1 MSRSPLQL
9 LSDGLV
15 VRGDVIQQR
24 PHSLPA
30 ASFSLGR
37 VMDRRGRHGTAESP
51 QWKGHGR
58 RCVVEAWGEGWY
70 CHRWSGLVR
79 KQGR

>member
-15 VRGDVIQQR
+15 VRGDAIQQG

-30 ASFSLGR
+30 ASFSLGH
-37 VMDRRGRHGTAESP
+37 VMDRRGRHGTVKS
-51 QWKGHGR
+51 QRWKGHGR
-58 RCVVEAWGEGWY
+58 RCVAGACGGGEV
-70 CHRWSGLVR
+70 LP
-79 KQGR
+79 